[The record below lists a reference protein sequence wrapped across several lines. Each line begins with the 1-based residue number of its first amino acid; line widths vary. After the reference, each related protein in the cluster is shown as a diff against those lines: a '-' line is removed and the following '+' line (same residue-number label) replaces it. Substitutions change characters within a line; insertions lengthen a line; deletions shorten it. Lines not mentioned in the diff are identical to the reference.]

1 MINFN
6 CPHCH
11 NSMKVPDKA
20 AGRKGTC
27 KKCGNAVLVPGGQE
41 ETIPPVTEPVI
52 ETAGTESVL
61 KSRRSKQV
69 RIPVSAINGALA
81 ILALVVICGGL
92 YYFMSPKSKESII
105 ADAEPSVAL
114 IKGKRSTGTGFL
126 IDNEIVTTNRHVISK
141 EILKNIEI
149 TFPSAPEGRR
159 GPHTAE
165 LLYEDPELDIAILKV
180 KTDLKPLT
188 PLDGYSFKRGQE
200 VMVIGNPGLAGKE
213 VLSNAVSIGVMSS
226 ETTLNGNKYDQ
237 LSISVNPG
245 NSGGP
250 VLDNSGYVIGM
261 VTLKSNKLEGTGF
274 SIPITDLQ
282 NRVSKAASSGPDEI
296 KQVNELHHARAISS
310 TIVIL
315 GEIYSYGMNQYSTSI
330 YDTIQAGGTIDQG
343 IEKIQSKLQSELNLD
358 QTLVNAINNEVSKV
372 ATSKHV
378 SETAKQRLVDLWTNT
393 LEIKSYCDR
402 PRGSYNTYS
411 AKYRELSDNN
421 DRLSNSLNLLLGITD

>member
-1 MINFN
+1 
-6 CPHCH
+6 
-11 NSMKVPDKA
+11 MKVPDNA

-27 KKCGNAVLVPGGQE
+27 KKCGHAVLVPDGRE
-41 ETIPPVTEPVI
+41 ETIAPIVEPVI
-52 ETAGTESVL
+52 ETAGTESIL

-69 RIPVSAINGALA
+69 RIPVSAINGSLA
-81 ILALVVICGGL
+81 ILALIVICGGL

-114 IKGKRSTGTGFL
+114 IKGKTSSGTGFL
-126 IDNEIVTTNRHVISK
+126 IDNEIIATNRHVISK
-141 EILKNIEI
+141 EVLKNIEI
-149 TFPSAPEGRR
+149 IFPSAPEEQS
-159 GPHTAE
+159 GPHKAE

-180 KTDLKPLT
+180 KTNLNPLK

-200 VMVIGNPGLAGKE
+200 VMVIGNPELAGKD
-213 VLSNAVSIGVMSS
+213 VLSNAVSSGVMSS
-226 ETTLNGNKYDQ
+226 EATLDGNKYDQ

-250 VLDNSGYVIGM
+250 VLDSSGYVIGM

-274 SIPITDLQ
+274 SIPINDLQ
-282 NRVSKAASSGPDEI
+282 NRVSKAINLGPDDI

-310 TIVIL
+310 SISII
-315 GEIYSYGMNQYSTSI
+315 GEIYKYGMSEYSTSI

-343 IEKIQSKLQSELNLD
+343 IEKIQSKLQTQLNLD
-358 QTLVNAINNEVSKV
+358 ESLVNAVSREVSTV
-372 ATSKHV
+372 ATGKHV
-378 SETAKQRLVDLWTNT
+378 PETAKQRLVDLWTNT

-411 AKYRELSDNN
+411 EKCRELSDNH
-421 DRLSNSLNLLLGITD
+421 DRLSNSLKLLLGIKD